1 MITVVPPAEAIA
13 VPPLILGMGQ
23 VDDILGEEGTIFGG
37 LVDREFSRIEL
48 GFVDAATVFV
58 LSVVLSCVDATVI
71 VISIVFSHVAGAAL
85 VLSVVL
91 SRVVATVLVV
101 MSVVR
106 SCVVAAELVL
116 GVMDVGI
123 SEDSQGSVVAPSS
136 VMSC

>member
-23 VDDILGEEGTIFGG
+23 FDDILGEEGTIFGG

-71 VISIVFSHVAGAAL
+71 VISIVFSHVAGAAF

-91 SRVVATVLVV
+91 SRVVATVLV

-123 SEDSQGSVVAPSS
+123 SEDSLGSVVVPSS
-136 VMSC
+136 VVSC

>member
-23 VDDILGEEGTIFGG
+23 VDDVLGEEGTIFGG

-48 GFVDAATVFV
+48 GFMDAATVSV
-58 LSVVLSCVDATVI
+58 LSAVLSRVDATVI
-71 VISIVFSHVAGAAL
+71 VISVVFCHVAGAAL

-91 SRVVATVLVV
+91 SRVDATMLV
-101 MSVVR
+101 MSVVC
-106 SCVVAAELVL
+106 SGVVAAELVL

-123 SEDSQGSVVAPSS
+123 SEDSQGSVVVPSS
-136 VMSC
+136 VVS

>member
-58 LSVVLSCVDATVI
+58 LSVVLSRVDTTVI
-71 VISIVFSHVAGAAL
+71 VISVVFSHVVGAAL

-91 SRVVATVLVV
+91 SRVDATMLV
-101 MSVVR
+101 MSVVC
-106 SCVVAAELVL
+106 SGVVAAELVL

-123 SEDSQGSVVAPSS
+123 SEDSQGSVVVSSS
-136 VMSC
+136 VVSC

>member
-48 GFVDAATVFV
+48 GFVDAATVLV
-58 LSVVLSCVDATVI
+58 LSVVLSRVDTTVI
-71 VISIVFSHVAGAAL
+71 VISVVFSHVAGAAL

-91 SRVVATVLVV
+91 SRVDATMLV
-101 MSVVR
+101 MSVVC
-106 SCVVAAELVL
+106 SGVVAAELVL

-123 SEDSQGSVVAPSS
+123 SEDSQGSVVVPSS
-136 VMSC
+136 VVS

>member
-23 VDDILGEEGTIFGG
+23 VDDILGEAGATFGG

-48 GFVDAATVFV
+48 GFMDAATVV
-58 LSVVLSCVDATVI
+58 
-71 VISIVFSHVAGAAL
+71 

-91 SRVVATVLVV
+91 SRVDATVLVI
-101 MSVVR
+101 SVVC

-123 SEDSQGSVVAPSS
+123 SEDSQGSVVVPSS
-136 VMSC
+136 VVSC

>member
-48 GFVDAATVFV
+48 GFVDATTVFV

-91 SRVVATVLVV
+91 SRVVATVLV

-123 SEDSQGSVVAPSS
+123 SEDSQGSVVVPSS
-136 VMSC
+136 VVSC

>member
-58 LSVVLSCVDATVI
+58 LSVVLSRVDTTVI
-71 VISIVFSHVAGAAL
+71 VISVVFSHVAGAAL

-91 SRVVATVLVV
+91 SRVVATVLV

-123 SEDSQGSVVAPSS
+123 SEDSQGSVVVPSS
-136 VMSC
+136 VVS

>member
-71 VISIVFSHVAGAAL
+71 VISIVFSHVAGATL

-91 SRVVATVLVV
+91 SRVVATVLV

-116 GVMDVGI
+116 GVMDVEI
-123 SEDSQGSVVAPSS
+123 SEDSQGSVVVPSS
-136 VMSC
+136 VVSC

>member
-23 VDDILGEEGTIFGG
+23 VDDVLGEEGTIFGG

-71 VISIVFSHVAGAAL
+71 VISVVFSHVVGAAL

-91 SRVVATVLVV
+91 SRVDATMLV
-101 MSVVR
+101 MSVVC
-106 SCVVAAELVL
+106 SGVVAAELVL

-123 SEDSQGSVVAPSS
+123 SEDSQGSVVVSSS
-136 VMSC
+136 VVSC

>member
-23 VDDILGEEGTIFGG
+23 VDDVLGEEGTIFGG

-48 GFVDAATVFV
+48 GFMDAATVSV
-58 LSVVLSCVDATVI
+58 LSAVLSRVDATVI
-71 VISIVFSHVAGAAL
+71 VISVVFSHVVGAAL

-91 SRVVATVLVV
+91 SRVDATMLV
-101 MSVVR
+101 MSVVC
-106 SCVVAAELVL
+106 SGVVAAELVL

-123 SEDSQGSVVAPSS
+123 SEDSQGSVVVPSS
-136 VMSC
+136 VESC

>member
-1 MITVVPPAEAIA
+1 MITLVPPAEAIA

-23 VDDILGEEGTIFGG
+23 VDDILGEEGKLFGG

-58 LSVVLSCVDATVI
+58 LFVVLSCVDATVI
-71 VISIVFSHVAGAAL
+71 VISVVFCHVAGAAL

-91 SRVVATVLVV
+91 SRVDATVLV
-101 MSVVR
+101 MSVVCSR
-106 SCVVAAELVL
+106 VVAAELVL

-123 SEDSQGSVVAPSS
+123 SEDSQGSVVVPSS
-136 VMSC
+136 VESC

>member
-1 MITVVPPAEAIA
+1 MITLVPPAEAIA

-71 VISIVFSHVAGAAL
+71 VISIVFSHVAGATL

-91 SRVVATVLVV
+91 SRVVATVLV

-123 SEDSQGSVVAPSS
+123 SEDSQGSVVVPSS
-136 VMSC
+136 VVSC

>member
-23 VDDILGEEGTIFGG
+23 VDDVLGEEGTIFGG

-48 GFVDAATVFV
+48 GFVDPATVCV

-71 VISIVFSHVAGAAL
+71 VISVVFSHVVGAAL

-91 SRVVATVLVV
+91 SRVDATVLG
-101 MSVVR
+101 MSVVC

-116 GVMDVGI
+116 GVIDVGI
-123 SEDSQGSVVAPSS
+123 SEDSQGSVVVPSS
-136 VMSC
+136 VESC

>member
-48 GFVDAATVFV
+48 GFVDVFV

-91 SRVVATVLVV
+91 SRVVATVLV

-123 SEDSQGSVVAPSS
+123 SEDSQGSVVVPSS
-136 VMSC
+136 VVSC